1 VAAKQEF
8 VDRQQELL
16 DALERDIRKLGD
28 QASSLAERTPQGVEP
43 EIQVLETKRQIL
55 TDQLA
60 DLRADDTETWRLVQ
74 AGFRRS
80 VAEFKQRL
88 ERATRRVRPRF

>member
-1 VAAKQEF
+1 MAAKQEF

-28 QASSLAERTPQGVEP
+28 QASSLAERARQGVEP
-43 EIQVLETKRQIL
+43 EIQALETKRQIL

-80 VAEFKQRL
+80 VAELQDRL
-88 ERATRRVRPRF
+88 ERAGQRARPRR